1 MTKISCA
8 GCRECRLAFWRKV
21 GFRAQFWSSV
31 ATRLDQIFNKAGAG
45 HAGAAGARRIGKAG
59 GAAPS
64 AETDGG
70 DPGQGPVPGVR
81 APLTDAQAG
90 CLSPTIGRGAR
101 AAGAADRRALRK
113 HAMSAAPIDMPRR
126 VSDERSS
133 WPIFVISLPA
143 ARARRASCR
152 AEMDRLGLEFE
163 FFDAI
168 VGSDLSQE
176 EIARAYDPD
185 KNARLFK
192 RPLSAAEIG
201 CYLSHRALWDRVG
214 RSRAAGAIILEDDFD
229 ADDALPALLDEI
241 CGMDLSNC
249 LVKLHSQRKAKGA
262 RLATLTGG
270 YRLLAP
276 AKIPGMTLGYVVERR
291 AAAALAEKSLP
302 FGRPVDMDLKHWW
315 DFGVPVLL
323 VEPAPLR
330 VRTAD
335 GVGAIESSREAAKP
349 AGLLGGWVR
358 LVRNLRYQWLYLRQR
373 LRARSKIRPIV
384 SRFANP
390 TAPNE
395 AR

>member
-1 MTKISCA
+1 
-8 GCRECRLAFWRKV
+8 
-21 GFRAQFWSSV
+21 
-31 ATRLDQIFNKAGAG
+31 
-45 HAGAAGARRIGKAG
+45 
-59 GAAPS
+59 
-64 AETDGG
+64 
-70 DPGQGPVPGVR
+70 
-81 APLTDAQAG
+81 
-90 CLSPTIGRGAR
+90 
-101 AAGAADRRALRK
+101 
-113 HAMSAAPIDMPRR
+113 
-126 VSDERSS
+126 
-133 WPIFVISLPA
+133 
-143 ARARRASCR
+143 
-152 AEMDRLGLEFE
+152 MDRLGLEFE

-168 VGSDLSQE
+168 GGSDLSQE

-390 TAPNE
+390 TAPKE